1 MKFRA
6 GLIAAT
12 VLMASTN
19 CALAAQPKAGTL
31 CKKAGMVK
39 VVSGITYKCIK
50 KGSKNLWKESAKAK
64 SESMAPTAAPT
75 HTASRDGFKVY
86 SVKMARAHLP
96 QAPTNGSDDYRCF
109 LLDPMVTEDSI
120 IRSIEFVPQK
130 KEYVHHAIIFR
141 VSASDLPEAIALDK
155 SGIGWPCF
163 GGSGLGGMFSTFV
176 TSPWISAWAPGRGKD
191 LAPSGYGIPFKKG
204 ERFVLQ
210 VHYNLLAAN
219 GGKIE
224 TDQSSIIM
232 EAEPA
237 SESNVMPLVIELF
250 PAPVELA
257 CPPGVTGPLC
267 DRRQSLMDL
276 ASRTNNASMIEV
288 FGIATICGQ
297 NAISPKPS
305 LVSTC
310 DQTIQSDYRIVT
322 AAPHMHLLGRKLKMT
337 LNPGKSN
344 EQVMIDVQNYDF
356 DDQSPIEL
364 VRPIKVS
371 KGDVVR
377 IECTFDPGLRQVLPA
392 LKNLP
397 PRYITWGEGSSDEMC
412 LGVLSVAKT

>member
-1 MKFRA
+1 
-6 GLIAAT
+6 
-12 VLMASTN
+12 
-19 CALAAQPKAGTL
+19 
-31 CKKAGMVK
+31 
-39 VVSGITYKCIK
+39 
-50 KGSKNLWKESAKAK
+50 
-64 SESMAPTAAPT
+64 
-75 HTASRDGFKVY
+75 
-86 SVKMARAHLP
+86 
-96 QAPTNGSDDYRCF
+96 
-109 LLDPMVTEDSI
+109 
-120 IRSIEFVPQK
+120 
-130 KEYVHHAIIFR
+130 
-141 VSASDLPEAIALDK
+141 
-155 SGIGWPCF
+155 
-163 GGSGLGGMFSTFV
+163 
-176 TSPWISAWAPGRGKD
+176 
-191 LAPSGYGIPFKKG
+191 
-204 ERFVLQ
+204 
-210 VHYNLLAAN
+210 
-219 GGKIE
+219 
-224 TDQSSIIM
+224 
-232 EAEPA
+232 
-237 SESNVMPLVIELF
+237 
-250 PAPVELA
+250 
-257 CPPGVTGPLC
+257 
-267 DRRQSLMDL
+267 
-276 ASRTNNASMIEV
+276 MIEV